1 MLLLFACLT
10 ESIQFGTILTE
21 TQSHGYTFTE
31 KHGIYLPSLWSP
43 TAYWLMK
50 SKKSEINITDVLDGI
65 TSISYFGD
73 YEGTITYTS
82 SKNTHYSAVFATIPK
97 KCSNN
102 LYVSNTYDNI
112 SLLSTSN
119 QDKSHIQK
127 SSSFCILLCI
137 PSVTS
142 ISVHLAQADKE
153 DEVEFYYGPDSHITL
168 QKNEQRSVDSSG
180 ILVIYKAS
188 SKETDRQ
195 IIVTPNKDSILSTRT
210 IQGWKKLTSLW
221 NSIEISFII
230 LMVILSVVFIVVL
243 VVIILCICGYGV
255 PCKKKTKNSL
265 SQLLQ
270 DDTQI

>member
-195 IIVTPNKDSILSTRT
+195 IIVNKDSI
-210 IQGWKKLTSLW
+210 
-221 NSIEISFII
+221 F
-230 LMVILSVVFIVVL
+230 SVVFIVVL
-243 VVIILCICGYGV
+243 VVIILCICGYAFHAR
-255 PCKKKTKNSL
+255 KKPRILFLNL
-265 SQLLQ
+265 SKMMPKYNKYLL
-270 DDTQI
+270 IHSRILVF